1 MHSNENEAARGHL
14 EGTEKRESL
23 NGRYER
29 IKAVDV
35 ARKALLSR
43 KRLSLRLQI
52 CLSFFIVFL
61 VAAVAAYVVSE
72 ANAKVEKKLRF
83 LEIANDFTVEII
95 QARRFE
101 KNFFLY
107 NTNLDDALE
116 NIYQAKAIFDRN
128 IGELEQVLGRDNYKK
143 MISSLNHYG
152 EILEHLLAADSN
164 QPSINKQKAG
174 KERMEIEVRKTG
186 RELVSLAQDLMKR
199 ERNSLSKMLSR
210 SRQLHFYS
218 LIFLL
223 VFLAANAF
231 FLGSRILNNVKR
243 FADYARRIALGDFT
257 PVTPDRRYR
266 DEFTEL
272 ALAINQMI
280 QELENREAVLV
291 QSHKMRAV
299 GTLTAGIAH
308 ELNNPLNNITLTA
321 HMLLEDYKELDE
333 DEKKDMI
340 KDVVQEAGR
349 SKKIISNLLDFARES
364 SSELEPLA
372 LDELLEGT
380 IALASNQIKLS
391 GIRISFQSAG
401 NLPRV
406 HGDGQQLQQ
415 VFLNLILNAIDASPK
430 GSNIEVL
437 VLPADDPTYV
447 AVKVIDSGSGVPEH
461 ILHSIF
467 DPFFT
472 TKPKGRGTGL
482 GLSVS
487 QGIVAKHG
495 GRIRVS
501 SQEGKGATFT
511 VTLPVT
517 TIPAQIEA

>member
-1 MHSNENEAARGHL
+1 MESRMHPNENEATQGHL
-14 EGTEKRESL
+14 EGAEKKESL
-23 NGRYER
+23 DGRYER

-43 KRLSLRLQI
+43 KRLNLRLQI

-61 VAAVAAYVVSE
+61 VAAVAAYVLSE

-107 NTNLDDALE
+107 KTNLDDALE
-116 NIYQAKAIFDRN
+116 NVYQATAIFDRN
-128 IGELEQVLGRDNYKK
+128 IGELEQVLGRNNYKK

-152 EILEHLLAADSN
+152 EILERLLAANLN
-164 QPSINKQKAG
+164 QPSTNKKKAG
-174 KERMEIEVRKTG
+174 KERMEIEVRKIG
-186 RELVSLAQDLMKR
+186 RELVSLAQDLMER
-199 ERNSLSKMLSR
+199 ERNSLSKMLAR
-210 SRQLHFYS
+210 SRQLHLYS

-223 VFLAANAF
+223 VFLAGNAF
-231 FLGSRILNNVKR
+231 FLGSRILSNVKR
-243 FADYARRIALGDFT
+243 FADYARRIASGDFT
-257 PVTPDRRYR
+257 PITPARRFR

-321 HMLLEDYKELDE
+321 HMLLEDYEELDE

-380 IALASNQIKLS
+380 IAWPPIRSNFPELKSRFSPPGTCPGYTATASS
-391 GIRISFQSAG
+391 CSR
-401 NLPRV
+401 
-406 HGDGQQLQQ
+406 
-415 VFLNLILNAIDASPK
+415 
-430 GSNIEVL
+430 
-437 VLPADDPTYV
+437 
-447 AVKVIDSGSGVPEH
+447 
-461 ILHSIF
+461 
-467 DPFFT
+467 
-472 TKPKGRGTGL
+472 
-482 GLSVS
+482 
-487 QGIVAKHG
+487 
-495 GRIRVS
+495 S
-501 SQEGKGATFT
+501 S
-511 VTLPVT
+511 
-517 TIPAQIEA
+517 